1 MKTLIKFCFLV
12 LELVYELVY
21 ISNAWY
27 YKKKIVTKTHGYF
40 YGLKHIFYKVSVG
53 PSFTRLQW

>member
-1 MKTLIKFCFLV
+1 MKTLIEFCFLV
-12 LELVYELVY
+12 LELVY

-27 YKKKIVTKTHGYF
+27 YKKKIVTKTHEYF
-40 YGLKHIFYKVSVG
+40 YGLKFHIFYKASVG